1 MYDETRQI
9 LTCERLDEQYV
20 RLRHSS
26 GLTVL
31 ISPKRMHTISAALV
45 VRYGAMDTRFAL
57 DDAPMRTYPRGV
69 AHYLEHQLFD
79 RGDGTSVDS
88 AFAALGV
95 DVNAWTNYER
105 TAYVMNAS
113 ENVYK
118 ALELLLRFVYM
129 PAFGEASVEKERG
142 IIEQEIRMVEDD
154 PWELLHRQ
162 TVRNLYPHHPIIH
175 GICGS
180 VDSIAHITAQTLYDA
195 HTAFYRPE
203 NMYLTVCGDVCED
216 EVMRTVDAVLASACQ
231 SSHRVTRGVRGAY
244 DSRKRVLPVCR
255 SHATVSKPIFTIAWR
270 DDHAPLHPAEREAYA
285 VKMDLISELL
295 FSRAGAFYN
304 RLVDRDLITNA
315 YSYGMTVT
323 GSVAYHAISGE
334 SDDVEAVYDLYR
346 QMLRDVHQNG
356 FAAADLERN
365 RRVCYATFV
374 SDFDDTD
381 DICDLMLAAEG
392 DGVGAFDRL
401 GVIDTLQ
408 PQDITALFASS
419 FDEQHTT
426 LSVLYPNEQGA
437 M

>member
-1 MYDETRQI
+1 MHDIREI
-9 LTCERLDEQYV
+9 LTCERLGEQYV

-31 ISPKRMHTISAALV
+31 VCPKRMHTVSAALV

-57 DDAPMRTYPRGV
+57 DDAPMRTDPRGV

-95 DVNAWTNYER
+95 DVNAWTNHER

-113 ENVYK
+113 ENVYE

-129 PAFGEASVEKERG
+129 PTFCDASVEKERG

-162 TVRNLYPHHPIIH
+162 TVRNLYPHHPITH

-180 VDSIAHITAQTLYDA
+180 VDSISHITAQTLYAA
-195 HTAFYRPE
+195 HQAFYRPE
-203 NMYLTVCGDVCED
+203 NMYLTICGDVRED
-216 EVMRTVDAVLASACQ
+216 EVMRTVDAVL
-231 SSHRVTRGVRGAY
+231 SSERHAPHRVKRGVRGTY
-244 DSRKRVLPVCR
+244 DLRKHVLPLCR
-255 SHATVSKPIFTIAWR
+255 SHAAVSKPIFTIAWR
-270 DDHAPLHPAEREAYA
+270 DDHAPTDPAAREAYA
-285 VKMDLISELL
+285 VKMDVISELL

-304 RLVDRDLITNA
+304 RLVDQDLITHA
-315 YSYGMTVT
+315 YSYGMTIT
-323 GSVAYHAISGE
+323 EKVAYHAISGE
-334 SDDVEAVYDLYR
+334 SDHPEAVYDLYK
-346 QMLRDVHQNG
+346 QTLRDVHENG

-401 GVIDTLQ
+401 GVIDALQ
-408 PQDITALFASS
+408 PQDIAALLTSS

-426 LSVLYPNEQGA
+426 LSVLVPNEQDA
-437 M
+437 I